1 VDVARLQC
9 QRDAAPA
16 HHLNGSARA
25 AHRLLEFEFGVRRHG
40 GAAQKSSSPSRCRA
54 RRTRPR
60 SSREQYVL
68 AFARAGQVEG
78 VALRYFNVFGPR
90 QDPNSPYAA
99 VIPAFLSAAFQ
110 GGAAVMFGDGQQT
123 RDFTYVANVVEA
135 NILAAAAPAGVA
147 NGTVVNVGGGQRTSL
162 LRLLEV
168 IRDVTGRGLACT
180 HQPRRGGDVRDSMAG
195 LERARQVIGYHPG
208 VTLEEG
214 LRRTWGWF
222 VDAHRPAAAF
232 QRAAAV
238 A

>member
-1 VDVARLQC
+1 
-9 QRDAAPA
+9 
-16 HHLNGSARA
+16 
-25 AHRLLEFEFGVRRHG
+25 
-40 GAAQKSSSPSRCRA
+40 
-54 RRTRPR
+54 
-60 SSREQYVL
+60 
-68 AFARAGQVEG
+68 VEG

-135 NILAAAAPAGVA
+135 NILAAAAPARVA

-162 LRLLEV
+162 LRLLEL
-168 IRDVTGRGLACT
+168 IRDVTGQCLACT
-180 HQPRRGGDVRDSMAG
+180 HQPRRGGDVRDSLAG
-195 LERARQVIGYHPG
+195 LERAQHVIGYHPL

-214 LRRTWGWF
+214 LQRTWEWF
-222 VDAHRPAAAF
+222 VDAHRPAAAS